1 LFVIN
6 IVYARRGK
14 GEREGGREERER
26 ERKSIKGSFSAIL
39 FFEFHAY

>member
-14 GEREGGREERER
+14 GGKGGREERER